1 MLGEL
6 THQHPL
12 AKHTSWHVG
21 GIAEHFYRPHDL
33 DDLAAFLSQ
42 LSPNEPLLWLG
53 LGSNLLVRDGGVP
66 GTTIATLGRLHK
78 IAELEPGVIRAEA
91 GVTCSKLSK
100 RCAHL
105 GYEAGA
111 FFAGI
116 PGTVGG
122 ALAMNAGAFG
132 GETWPHVIAVETIDR
147 TGKIRVRKPED
158 FQVSY
163 RHVVGPSGE
172 WLVAGHFQFEA
183 GDPVVAKADIKRWLK
198 QRSLTQPIGSFN
210 CGSVF
215 RNPPD
220 DHAGRLIEEA
230 GLKGYRIGGAQVS
243 EKHANFIINSD
254 TAKAKD
260 IEELIQHI
268 QEMIQARYNIQL
280 IPEVHRV
287 GNV

>member
-33 DDLAAFLSQ
+33 EDLAAFLSQ

-66 GTTIATLGRLHK
+66 GTTIATLGRLNK
-78 IAELEPGVIRAEA
+78 IAELESGVIRAES

-100 RCAHL
+100 RCARL
-105 GYEAGA
+105 GYEKGA

-122 ALAMNAGAFG
+122 ALAMNAGAFA
-132 GETWPHVIAVETIDR
+132 GETWAHVIAVETIDR
-147 TGKIRVRKPED
+147 SGKIRLRKPED
-158 FQVSY
+158 FEVSY

-172 WLVAGHFQFEA
+172 WFVAGHFRFDV

-198 QRSLTQPIGSFN
+198 QRALTQPIGSFN

-215 RNPPD
+215 RNPPG

-230 GLKGYRIGGAQVS
+230 GLKGYCIGGAQVS

-260 IEELIQHI
+260 IEDLIQHI
-268 QEMIQARYNIQL
+268 QETIQTRYNIQL

-287 GNV
+287 GNI